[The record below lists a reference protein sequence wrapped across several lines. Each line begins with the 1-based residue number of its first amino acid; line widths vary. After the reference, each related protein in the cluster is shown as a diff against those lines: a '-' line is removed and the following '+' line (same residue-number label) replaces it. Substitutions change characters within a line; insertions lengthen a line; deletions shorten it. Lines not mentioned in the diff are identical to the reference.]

1 MGKLYAESGEFNLK
15 MEEKSQN
22 KKRHIIVTLFLI
34 LTILVDA
41 YGVYSSFF
49 GDESEIINNSNISS
63 KAIMII
69 FGILGILDVFLISL
83 ILKWSKN
90 AFWAICLTTIMTF
103 FLNIFTG
110 VGLTFSLIGL
120 SGLFLFFGILQ
131 IKYNQKSAWEN
142 LE

>member
-1 MGKLYAESGEFNLK
+1 MKET
-15 MEEKSQN
+15 SQN

-34 LTILVDA
+34 LTILADV

-69 FGILGILDVFLISL
+69 FGILGILDIFLITL
-83 ILKWSKN
+83 VLKWSKN

-103 FLNIFTG
+103 FINIFTG

-120 SGLFLFFGILQ
+120 SGLFLFFVILQ

>member
-1 MGKLYAESGEFNLK
+1 
-15 MEEKSQN
+15 MEEASQN

-34 LTILVDA
+34 LTILADA

-49 GDESEIINNSNISS
+49 GDESEIINNSDISS

-69 FGILGILDVFLISL
+69 FGILGIVDIFLITL

-90 AFWAICLTTIMTF
+90 AFWAICVTSIITF
-103 FLNIFTG
+103 FINIFTG
-110 VGLTFSLIGL
+110 VSLTFSLIGL
-120 SGLFLFFGILQ
+120 FGLLLFFAILQ
-131 IKYNQKSAWEN
+131 IKYNQKSAWKN

>member
-1 MGKLYAESGEFNLK
+1 

-22 KKRHIIVTLFLI
+22 KKRHIIVTLFLM
-34 LTILVDA
+34 LTILADA

-49 GDESEIINNSNISS
+49 GDEREIINNSDISS

-69 FGILGILDVFLISL
+69 FGILGIVDIFLITL

-90 AFWAICLTTIMTF
+90 AFWAICVTSIITF
-103 FLNIFTG
+103 FINIFTG
-110 VGLTFSLIGL
+110 VSLTFSLIGL
-120 SGLFLFFGILQ
+120 LGLLLFSAILQ
-131 IKYNQKSAWEN
+131 IKYNQKSAWKN